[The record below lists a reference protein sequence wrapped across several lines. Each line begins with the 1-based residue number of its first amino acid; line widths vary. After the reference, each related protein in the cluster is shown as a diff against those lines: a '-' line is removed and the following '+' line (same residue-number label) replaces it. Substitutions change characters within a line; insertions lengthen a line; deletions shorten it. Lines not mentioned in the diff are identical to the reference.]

1 MIHPTGAIGRFKIL
15 RLLGK
20 GNQSEV
26 YLAHDPHLDR
36 EMEIRTL
43 SFAFSAEHEGH
54 PSQRNEIVILLV
66 ESATQSSDIGYQT
79 KFIALQFLEEKN
91 KCNFYDLTFFQ

>member
-36 EMEIRTL
+36 EVAIKTL
-43 SFAFSAEHEGH
+43 SFAFSAEHEGQ
-54 PSQRNEIVILLV
+54 PSQRDEIVIPEKQLSLRK
-66 ESATQSSDIGYQT
+66 ALRNQAALAIRQT
-79 KFIALQFLEEKN
+79 L
-91 KCNFYDLTFFQ
+91 